1 MAQARDSR
9 NLLRDVR
16 FPPREQLKRYLLLNI
31 YGGPL
36 SALFGGL
43 NTIIAPYAV
52 ERLVPAGE
60 KNTYL
65 GLLLFFGLGVAMVT
79 QPLAGS
85 VSDGFGSRFG
95 RRRPFILGSAM
106 LDGVFI
112 VLFGLAFNFWFAFVA
127 YALLQVVSNFG
138 QAAYQALV
146 PDFAPQEE
154 RGVASGAKQAM
165 EVGGSVVGLG
175 VAGVF
180 TSINFVW
187 GAYAALIVLLLAGGL
202 TVFRRLREPPST
214 GLPFWSGVRKANF
227 KTFFYDTRANMRF
240 TRVLGARFLFFLGF
254 VSIQRF
260 LRNFLSDVFNLSSPE
275 AWAAGILVLATVV
288 GITGALLAGSVVDR
302 LGRRQVAQFAAVVAA
317 IYLVPIAVFPN
328 LYLML
333 VLGAILG
340 LAGGA
345 FAAST
350 WAFLADEIPQGE
362 SARFYGIANYATA
375 GAGALGAGFFGVM
388 IDALNGWKYIAG
400 YRALI
405 LIASVLLVL
414 SLPVLP
420 KEKPRARERGDQVG
434 AGP

>member
-1 MAQARDSR
+1 MEPARDSR
-9 NLLRDVR
+9 SVLKDIR
-16 FPPREQLKRYLLLNI
+16 FPPRDQLKRYLLLNV

-52 ERLVPAGE
+52 ERLVPSSE

-79 QPLAGS
+79 QPIAGS

-112 VLFGLAFNFWFAFVA
+112 ILFGLAFNFWFAFVA

-146 PDFAPQEE
+146 PDFAPREE

-165 EVGGSVVGLG
+165 EVGGSVVGLA
-175 VAGVF
+175 VAGLF
-180 TSINFVW
+180 TSIDFVW
-187 GAYAALIVLLLAGGL
+187 GAYAALIALLLAGGF
-202 TVFRRLREPPST
+202 TVFRRLREPPTT
-214 GLPFWSGVRKANF
+214 GLPFWDGVRRTNF
-227 KTFFYDTRANMRF
+227 KTFFYDVRANRRF

-260 LRNFLSDVFNLSSPE
+260 LRNLLSDVFHLSSPG
-275 AWAAGILVLATVV
+275 AWAAGILILATVV

-302 LGRRQVAQFAAVVAA
+302 LGRRKVAQFAAIVAA
-317 IYLVPIAVFPN
+317 IYLVPIAIYPN

-350 WAFLADEIPQGE
+350 WAFLADEVPQGE

-375 GAGALGAGFFGVM
+375 GAGAIGAGIFGVM
-388 IDALNGWKYIAG
+388 IDLLNGWKYIAG

-405 LIASVLLVL
+405 LIASVLLVV
-414 SLPVLP
+414 SMPVLP
-420 KEKPRARERGDQVG
+420 KERSGKKEPLQ
-434 AGP
+434 

>member
-1 MAQARDSR
+1 MGQARDSR
-9 NLLRDVR
+9 SLLQDIR
-16 FPPREQLKRYLLLNI
+16 FPPREQLRRYLLLNI

-52 ERLVPAGE
+52 ERLVPEGE

-65 GLLLFFGLGVAMVT
+65 GLLLFFGLGVAMIT
-79 QPLAGS
+79 QPVAGS

-106 LDGVFI
+106 FDGVFI

-154 RGVASGAKQAM
+154 RGVASGAKGAI
-165 EVGGSVVGLG
+165 EVGGSIVGLG
-175 VAGVF
+175 VAGLF
-180 TSINFVW
+180 TTIGFVW
-187 GAYAALIVLLLAGGL
+187 GAYVVIILLLLAGGL
-202 TVFRRLREPPST
+202 AVFRRLDEPPAVGTS
-214 GLPFWSGVRKANF
+214 FWNGIKRANF
-227 KTFFYDTRANMRF
+227 KTFLFDARGNMGF
-240 TRVLGARFLFFLGF
+240 TRLLGARFLFFLGF

-260 LRNFLSDVFNLSSPE
+260 LLNFLRDVFHLSR
-275 AWAAGILVLATVV
+275 AGGWAAGILILATVV
-288 GITGALLAGSVVDR
+288 GIAGALLAGGVVDR
-302 LGRRQVAQFAAVVAA
+302 LGRKQVARFAALVAA
-317 IYLVPIAVFPN
+317 VYLVPIAVFPN

-350 WAFLADEIPQGE
+350 WAFLADEVPEGE

-375 GAGALGAGFFGVM
+375 GAGAVGAGIFGVM

-414 SLPVLP
+414 SIPILP
-420 KEKPRARERGDQVG
+420 KERPRSRRQRGAVD
-434 AGP
+434 A

>member
-1 MAQARDSR
+1 MGQAKDSR
-9 NLLRDVR
+9 SLLQEIR

-79 QPLAGS
+79 QPIAGS

-112 VLFGLAFNFWFAFVA
+112 ILFGIAINFWFAFVA

-146 PDFAPQEE
+146 PDFAPQAE
-154 RGVASGAKQAM
+154 RGVASGAKQAI
-165 EVGGSVVGLG
+165 EVGGSIVGLG
-175 VAGVF
+175 AAGIF
-180 TSINFVW
+180 TSINVVW
-187 GAYAALIVLLLAGGL
+187 GAYAVIIALLLLGGL
-202 TVFRRLREPPST
+202 TVFRSLNEPPAVGVS
-214 GLPFWSGVRKANF
+214 FWSGIKRANF
-227 KTFFYDTRANMRF
+227 KTFLFDARANMGF
-240 TRVLGARFLFFLGF
+240 TRLLGARFLFFLGF

-260 LRNFLSDVFNLSSPE
+260 LRNFLSDVFDLSSPE
-275 AWAAGILVLATVV
+275 AWAAGILILATVV
-288 GITGALLAGSVVDR
+288 GIAGALLAGRVVDR
-302 LGRRQVAQFAAVVAA
+302 LGRRRVALFAAIVAA
-317 IYLVPIAVFPN
+317 VYLVPIAIFPN
-328 LYLML
+328 IYLML

-350 WAFLADEIPQGE
+350 WAFLADEMPPGE

-375 GAGALGAGFFGVM
+375 GAGALGAGIFGVM

-405 LIASVLLVL
+405 LVASALLVL

-420 KEKPRARERGDQVG
+420 KERPRHDRAAPT
-434 AGP
+434 AGRP